1 MRRFTLGYPN
11 FLEPPV
17 FRPPS
22 EADSLILQA
31 TLGCSHNAC
40 TFCGSYRTKQF
51 QVKPFKQF
59 RNEVLKLSRT
69 YHLQPRRIFLGDGDA
84 LVLSTSQLLEI
95 LQLLKT
101 EFPSTE
107 RISIYASGSN
117 VLRKSDK
124 DLHQIQEAGLDL
136 IYLGLES
143 GDDEILRRVNKGIT
157 NQKQINACLRLKKA
171 GFILSIIIILG
182 LGGKTRSLEHAQNTA
197 TSINVIDPE
206 YLAALTLMI
215 VPGTELFEETQRGD
229 FKLLSAIEILQEL
242 RVLIEHL
249 SDLTHCTFRTNH
261 ASNYLPLRGVLS
273 KDRERLMAT
282 IDSVLKDPEAEKHLR
297 PEYIRGL

>member
-69 YHLQPRRIFLGDGDA
+69 YHLQPRRIFLADGDA
-84 LVLSTSQLLEI
+84 FVLSTSQLLEI

-101 EFPSTE
+101 EFSSTE

-143 GDDEILRRVNKGIT
+143 GDDEVLRRVNKGIT

-182 LGGKTRSLEHAQNTA
+182 LGGKNRSLEHAQNTA
-197 TSINVIDPE
+197 TSINAIDPE
-206 YLAALTLMI
+206 YLAALTLML